1 MTMKGMDTL
10 TIGEGFATLAS
21 LVVGYIAAL
30 GLGTAARCFPAL
42 MVTTPLAI
50 FEKNG
55 STNKRDVSVCSLR
68 YLNARL
74 PFTTIT
80 SIFR

>member
-1 MTMKGMDTL
+1 MNMIGMDTL
-10 TIGEGFATLAS
+10 TIGEDFATLAS
-21 LVVGYIAAL
+21 HVVGYIVAL
-30 GLGTAARCFPAL
+30 GLRTAARCFPAL
-42 MVTTPLAI
+42 MGTTPLTI
-50 FEKNG
+50 LEENG